1 MKLCTDQAVFKLLP
15 ALASTEEAAAC
26 VSAAVD
32 NASTYCAAKLARLQ
46 GFKLA
51 EPVPDVVQLACSFLA
66 AAYVINMQFS
76 GGQEN
81 EQTTLSA
88 YYEKE
93 ANDLL
98 SGILDGSLPLLDA
111 NGEAIEPEP
120 ADIEPGRP
128 FLIYGDS
135 CRLSEAERKE
145 LEGCRSW

>member
-26 VSAAVD
+26 VSAAVE
-32 NASTYCAAKLARLQ
+32 NASTYCIAKLARLQ

-51 EPVPDVVQLACSFLA
+51 EPVPGIVQLACSFLA

-81 EQTTLSA
+81 EQMQLSA

-111 NGEAIEPEP
+111 AGEAIQPDP
-120 ADIEPGRP
+120 AAIEPGRP
-128 FLIYGDS
+128 LLIYGKR
-135 CRLSEAERKE
+135 CELSEAERKE
-145 LEGCRSW
+145 RSGCRLW